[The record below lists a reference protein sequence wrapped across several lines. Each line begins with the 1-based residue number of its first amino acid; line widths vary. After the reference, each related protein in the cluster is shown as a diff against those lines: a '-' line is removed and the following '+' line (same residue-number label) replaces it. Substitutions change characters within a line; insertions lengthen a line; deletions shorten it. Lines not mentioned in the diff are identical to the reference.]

1 MSVPIRRT
9 PPSPGPRWHRRKDA
23 RPAELLS
30 AALEV
35 FAEHGFAAARLE
47 DVARR
52 AGVTKGTIYLY
63 FDDKEALFRAVVR
76 EAILPNI
83 AQAERNVETS
93 GGSARALLREF
104 LLGWWRVIGE
114 SNLSAVPKM
123 VISEAAHFPSLA
135 RFYYDE
141 VVSRGHRLIASILE
155 RGIASGE
162 FRPTD
167 IPSAVRLALA
177 PLVIAVIHKHSLYS
191 CVREA
196 GSSFDARRYVQTHI
210 DIFLRGLT
218 AEPGAEG

>member
-1 MSVPIRRT
+1 MSVPISRPGRG
-9 PPSPGPRWHRRKDA
+9 PSPRWHRRKDA

-47 DVARR
+47 DVGRR

-63 FDDKEALFRAVVR
+63 FDDKEALFRAVVK

-83 AQAERNVETS
+83 VQAERDVEAFN
-93 GGSARALLREF
+93 GSAGALLREF

-114 SNLSAVPKM
+114 SNLSAVPKI
-123 VISEAAHFPSLA
+123 VISEATHFPSVA
-135 RFYYDE
+135 RFYYEE
-141 VVSRGHRLIASILE
+141 VVLRGQRLIASILE

-162 FRPTD
+162 FRPVD
-167 IPSAVRLALA
+167 IASAVRLALA

-196 GSSFDARRYVQTHI
+196 GSSFDARCYVETHI
-210 DIFLRGLT
+210 DIFLRGLAMT
-218 AEPGAEG
+218 PAAEG